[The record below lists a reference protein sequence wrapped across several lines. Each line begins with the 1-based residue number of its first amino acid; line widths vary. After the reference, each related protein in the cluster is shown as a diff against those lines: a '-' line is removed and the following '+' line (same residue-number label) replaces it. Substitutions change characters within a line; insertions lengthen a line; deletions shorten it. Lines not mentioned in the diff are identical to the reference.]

1 MKGNPLNTIFHSVYS
16 FIKQFFELI
25 SQLLSSRSMKDVI
38 SNSISGIE
46 IIGRRVDVEN
56 YNNINN
62 LSKSLNEIIVYKRTR
77 DQEVLNIIDVGANL
91 GFYTLAFALN
101 HGTNVFSYEP
111 FNESY
116 EYLRSNVSNNNF
128 DNVKPIN
135 IGLSDID
142 EKLFLGPPR
151 YKRLKTRIL
160 KYFDRYSLG
169 SRTIYSDVE
178 TYDEKDLSE
187 FKLGD
192 NEKNISKLKSVD
204 IIKIDVEGSE
214 IKVLNG
220 LKETIKKSMPAIM
233 IEINNN
239 YDTSEIFSF
248 LIESGYTH
256 FLDFS
261 SLSESDVCSELINIG
276 SLRQTLDSEKIAL
289 DLVFFQEN
297 IR

>member
-1 MKGNPLNTIFHSVYS
+1 MTIM
-16 FIKQFFELI
+16 IFEG
-25 SQLLSSRSMKDVI
+25 Q
-38 SNSISGIE
+38 
-46 IIGRRVDVEN
+46 VDETEV
-56 YNNINN
+56 
-62 LSKSLNEIIVYKRTR
+62 SKI
-77 DQEVLNIIDVGANL
+77 Q
-91 GFYTLAFALN
+91 
-101 HGTNVFSYEP
+101 
-111 FNESY
+111 
-116 EYLRSNVSNNNF
+116 
-128 DNVKPIN
+128 
-135 IGLSDID
+135 
-142 EKLFLGPPR
+142 
-151 YKRLKTRIL
+151 
-160 KYFDRYSLG
+160 
-169 SRTIYSDVE
+169 
-178 TYDEKDLSE
+178 
-187 FKLGD
+187 
-192 NEKNISKLKSVD
+192 
-204 IIKIDVEGSE
+204 EGSE